1 MPNAD
6 VTINA
11 TFKKVSSSTITS
23 DNDSQKVKN
32 DEPKDNKDNG
42 KATENKEKDDTM
54 SITPFGQYGGK
65 MVTISIIGIITMVGV
80 IMYKKSKNI
89 IIK

>member
-1 MPNAD
+1 MD
-6 VTINA
+6 TSRNA

-23 DNDSQKVKN
+23 DNDSKKINN

-42 KATENKEKDDTM
+42 KATEDKEKDDTM
-54 SITPFGQYGGK
+54 STAPFGQYGGK
-65 MVTISIIGIITMVGV
+65 MVTITIIGIITIVGV